1 MIILKN
7 VYLTIICSQQ
17 RCDRKPGLINIV
29 EINKIAFK
37 NKGDKRLKTFDG
49 ITTYPYGTNAFKV
62 CKKEM
67 EIYMKNN
74 YKLNKSLQEY
84 DKEKYNE
91 LNDIPIC
98 MYY

>member
-1 MIILKN
+1 
-7 VYLTIICSQQ
+7 
-17 RCDRKPGLINIV
+17 
-29 EINKIAFK
+29 
-37 NKGDKRLKTFDG
+37 
-49 ITTYPYGTNAFKV
+49 
-62 CKKEM
+62 M

-98 MYY
+98 TYY